1 MNNFV
6 IYSIEIAISL
16 ALFYTAYWVF
26 LKNETFFKLNRFYL
40 ITSVIVSIFI
50 PFANINIGADSMIA
64 RNLISPIEQYEQSIG
79 FNMDLHSIRHRNGL
93 PIHGNSEYAEGNTA
107 SIEDKTIESISN
119 STQSAF
125 GNSKSY
131 TTTSTGTNWLRIL
144 FAVYFIGVTLFFV
157 RFLANFVWIFGYIFK
172 YKPHQISGMKVI
184 QLEKNISPFSFLNY
198 IFISNS
204 EYPETELS
212 KIISHEKVHIEQKH
226 TFDLILFE
234 LLMIFQWFN
243 PFVWFYKRS
252 ARINHEYLADLG
264 TLKSGIDLPAYQ
276 YSLLNQV
283 LREKN
288 FEIAS
293 SYNFSV
299 KKRIA
304 MMMKKRSSNLSAFK
318 LIIPLPILFVL
329 FSAFAFNCNSEKK
342 NNSQNEKSSS
352 AVQDS
357 TIKKV
362 DVSVEYL
369 NLIEGEYISTNDP
382 NGVRKIVFTEL
393 LGELLAWD
401 NGYSYRP
408 VFVGNGKFINPDDKA
423 TLVFNTKNKDEISLL
438 LFDKINLKK
447 VITSKGSAKVQN
459 RSLAYSTSKV
469 MLKDGIAKGLSFY
482 SKAKDSSNYYFTED
496 ELNYAGY
503 QMLEKKKIN
512 EAAEIFKL
520 NIERSPNSFNAY
532 DSYAEALLA
541 LGFKDQAIEQ
551 FKKSLQLNPGSR
563 NGLKRIK
570 ELGIDPSTVVKLPS
584 VNLEELKLLEGVYL
598 STNQNNFMRKI
609 TFAVQEGELTGE
621 DNGYKY
627 KLIAMGEGKFINP
640 DDGASLVFDTK
651 DKNAISLLLFGKIN
665 LKKVKTTKEP
675 LLSLKQYAGTYIPH
689 PKDKMLLP
697 MEILSSE
704 NKLFRFIENPNDYTS
719 NRNIEL
725 DFVTGNIFFYPD
737 RSARSIEFI
746 VDDKSEVTGCF
757 LRRPDGTFMLTKKK

>member
-26 LKNETFFKLNRFYL
+26 LKNETFFKLNRFYMIL
-40 ITSVIVSIFI
+40 SVIVSIFM
-50 PFANINIGADSMIA
+50 PFANISIGADSMIA

-79 FNMDLHSIRHRNGL
+79 FHMDPPFGRPRKGMHFMEN
-93 PIHGNSEYAEGNTA
+93 NEYAAGTTA
-107 SIEDKTIESISN
+107 SLEDKTTEANSIVSSSGN
-119 STQSAF
+119 STGSSEE
-125 GNSKSY
+125 G
-131 TTTSTGTNWLRIL
+131 TTINWLTIL
-144 FAVYFIGVTLFFV
+144 FAVYLVGVALFSL
-157 RFLANFVWIFGYIFK
+157 RFLANFVWIFAYIFK
-172 YKPHQISGMKVI
+172 YKAQRISGMKVI
-184 QLEKNISPFSFLNY
+184 QLEKSISPFSFLNY
-198 IFISNS
+198 IFISKS
-204 EYPETELS
+204 PYAETELS

-234 LLMIFQWFN
+234 LLMIFQWYN

-264 TLKSGIDLPAYQ
+264 TLRSGIDLPAYQ
-276 YSLLNQV
+276 YSLLNQI
-283 LREKN
+283 LQEKN

-329 FSAFAFNCNSEKK
+329 FSAFAFNCKSDKK
-342 NNSQNEKSSS
+342 NNIQSEKSSS

-362 DVSVEYL
+362 AVSVEYL
-369 NLIEGEYISTNDP
+369 NLLEGEYISTNDP

-408 VFVGNGKFINPDDKA
+408 IFVGNGKFINPDDKA
-423 TLVFNTKNKDEISLL
+423 TLVFNTTNKDEISLL

-503 QMLEKKKIN
+503 QLLEKKKLN

-520 NIERSPNSFNAY
+520 NIERSPNSFNVY

-541 LGFKDQAIEQ
+541 LGNKDQAIEQ

-563 NGLKRIK
+563 NGLMRLK
-570 ELGIDPSTVVKLPS
+570 ELGIDPSTVVKLPP
-584 VNLEELKLLEGVYL
+584 VNMEELKLLEGVYL

-627 KLIAMGEGKFINP
+627 KLISLGEGKFINP

-665 LKKVKTTKEP
+665 LQKVKTTKEP
-675 LLSLKQYAGTYIPH
+675 TLSLKQYAGTYIPH

-704 NKLFRFIENPNDYTS
+704 NKLFRFIENPNDYTA

-746 VDDKSEVTGCF
+746 VDEKSEVTGCF
-757 LRRPDGTFMLTKKK
+757 LRRPDGTFKLTKKK